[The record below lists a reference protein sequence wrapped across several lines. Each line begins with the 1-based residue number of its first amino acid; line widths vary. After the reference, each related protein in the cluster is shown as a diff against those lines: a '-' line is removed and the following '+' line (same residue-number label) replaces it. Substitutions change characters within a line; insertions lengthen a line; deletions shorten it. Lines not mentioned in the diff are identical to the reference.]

1 MDLNCDLGEGMPA
14 EAALMPFI
22 TSANIACG
30 GHTGDAAS
38 MQATIARCL
47 QYDVAI
53 GAHPSWP
60 DREHFGRRN
69 RHYTSHEL
77 YHFIRSQIEALL
89 QYVPEGTLRHVKP
102 HGALYNQSAADP
114 EIAATIAE
122 AVYDINP
129 ELVLFGRSGSHSCSK
144 ATGLGLQ
151 VAHEVFADRRYEAD
165 GSLTPRSNPHALI
178 TDVNE
183 AVEQALRL
191 VQQGTVVVRT
201 GETITL
207 QADTICIHGDGSNAV
222 ALTEAIHFTL
232 QQHGIALQTI
242 TRR

>member
-1 MDLNCDLGEGMPA
+1 MPA

-38 MQATIARCL
+38 MHDTVSRCL
-47 QYDVAI
+47 QHGVAI

-69 RHYTSHEL
+69 LQYAAAEL
-77 YHFIRSQIEALL
+77 YHFMRSQIQNLL
-89 QYVPEGTLRHVKP
+89 QHVPEGKLRHVKP
-102 HGALYNQSAADP
+102 HGALYNQSASDP
-114 EIAATIAE
+114 EIAATIAR
-122 AVYDINP
+122 AVYDVNP
-129 ELVLFGRSGSHSCSK
+129 ELILFGRSGSPSCSK
-144 ATGLGLQ
+144 AIALGLP

-165 GSLTPRSNPHALI
+165 GSLTPRSHPHALI

-201 GETITL
+201 GETIAL
-207 QADTICIHGDGSNAV
+207 QTDTICIHGDGANAV
-222 ALTEAIHFTL
+222 PLAEAIHITL
-232 QQHGIALQTI
+232 QQHGIALQTL
-242 TRR
+242 THR